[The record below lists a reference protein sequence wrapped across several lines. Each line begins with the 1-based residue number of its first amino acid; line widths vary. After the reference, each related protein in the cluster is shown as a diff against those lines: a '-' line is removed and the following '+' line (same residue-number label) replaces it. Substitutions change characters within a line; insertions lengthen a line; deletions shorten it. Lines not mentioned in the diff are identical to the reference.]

1 MRCLFWNSL
10 RPSDRAGKAA
20 PRPHA
25 QRLTRAFEA
34 ELQWVR
40 KQGLPRIA
48 HGRRASCRERSP
60 GEGGAGLGL
69 TLWWFSTR
77 PRPSDPKLRHR
88 KGQAQED
95 KDTKESKTVSP
106 TTWSSMLTLV
116 PGPRVGRLSSSI
128 AIQARQL
135 QALLLLAV
143 AAGRV
148 PRRYARRRKELDPR
162 FGPSRAL
169 TARSTARDSGR
180 P

>member
-1 MRCLFWNSL
+1 MHCNLKRNRGGAIRQHAIATTLASRDRPTPKNIEDGVMAVWRSSRRRGCRGHCAYHLRALWNNTARQRMPRRAGHIGYPHMQQVSMRCFFWNSL

-60 GEGGAGLGL
+60 GEGGAGRGL
-69 TLWWFSTR
+69 PLWWFSTR

-88 KGQAQED
+88 
-95 KDTKESKTVSP
+95 
-106 TTWSSMLTLV
+106 
-116 PGPRVGRLSSSI
+116 
-128 AIQARQL
+128 
-135 QALLLLAV
+135 
-143 AAGRV
+143 
-148 PRRYARRRKELDPR
+148 
-162 FGPSRAL
+162 
-169 TARSTARDSGR
+169 
-180 P
+180 